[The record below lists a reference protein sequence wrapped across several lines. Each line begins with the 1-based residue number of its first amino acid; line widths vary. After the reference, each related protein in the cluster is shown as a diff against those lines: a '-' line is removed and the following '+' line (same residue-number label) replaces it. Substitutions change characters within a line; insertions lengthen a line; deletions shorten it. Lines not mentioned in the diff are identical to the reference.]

1 MFYLIVL
8 SRTVSQYFNH
18 PMVNSCPALW
28 PLDWQSEGRSCHA
41 LVFIIPANRQSCVY
55 CWRTAVLQ
63 SGWDSLEW
71 DQLYRMSQIPL
82 YHNPPTPHPPP
93 PVLLYIRA
101 ASLCLFSVFFF
112 FLFSPPLF
120 FHISALLLLNQ
131 THICAVHVMVD
142 TSEDSVS
149 GLCLELWPSQSAAA
163 PAQSTPTASPANPA
177 HIRALV
183 KMFESLNLL
192 FSSTHTHSLCDQL
205 QLLKS
210 GRHHRVT
217 LAKGAFKRS
226 FVLSAI
232 NVLKFTEWQTHR
244 CSRSCSTSHLSS
256 SSSSFKITLI

>member
-192 FSSTHTHSLCDQL
+192 FSSTHTHTLTLRSVTAPEVGEAPPCHPGQGSFQKVLCLECHQ
-205 QLLKS
+205 
-210 GRHHRVT
+210 
-217 LAKGAFKRS
+217 
-226 FVLSAI
+226 
-232 NVLKFTEWQTHR
+232 
-244 CSRSCSTSHLSS
+244 CP
-256 SSSSFKITLI
+256 